1 MKGYVFFICVV
12 FQEVDTF
19 ELDTN
24 QRTYGA
30 EDVKECF
37 DENASLSDLQGT
49 SLVNSIIEF
58 LSMASMY
65 RGLLTVCVLPDSL
78 DCSFEVTT

>member
-1 MKGYVFFICVV
+1 VKGYVFCDV

-49 SLVNSIIEF
+49 SLVSSLIEI

-65 RGLLTVCVLPDSL
+65 RGLLKICILHDNL
-78 DCSFEVTT
+78 DCSFEATT